1 LNQRKK
7 IRIRQILKVVKEN
20 KCSLKEIAQ
29 DAECDNNNNCDITEF
44 YSVLGTNYL
53 ETCIVDEATTLY
65 VCGYA
70 SNSVYKKIDCTFCQ
84 CSIREA
90 KGDEVGCPYFD
101 SLQRGGLSLP
111 TEFVITIFFHMNA
124 IFLTINNDAVLNSLF
139 LMKTKQTKILRQLT
153 NVSLENNNFFGLF
166 NIDCV
171 CGKSTKSLA
180 ELFYPIFSNILL
192 NNYTKIRNDFSRSKE
207 VQSKGIKRKIKT
219 YK

>member
-1 LNQRKK
+1 VSYQQILESEKK
-7 IRIRQILKVVKEN
+7 IRIRQIQKVVKEN
-20 KCSLKEIAQ
+20 KCFLKEIAQ

-90 KGDEVGCPYFD
+90 KGDEFGCPYFD

-124 IFLTINNDAVLNSLF
+124 IHSLF
-139 LMKTKQTKILRQLT
+139 LMKTKQTKILCQLT

-192 NNYTKIRNDFSRSKE
+192 NNYTKIRNDFLRSKE
-207 VQSKGIKRKIKT
+207 VQSKGKKRKIKT
-219 YK
+219 SK

>member
-1 LNQRKK
+1 V
-7 IRIRQILKVVKEN
+7 IT
-20 KCSLKEIAQ
+20 
-29 DAECDNNNNCDITEF
+29 DNNNNCDITEF

-124 IFLTINNDAVLNSLF
+124 IHSLF
-139 LMKTKQTKILRQLT
+139 LMKTKQTIVIYTTREEGKAFVHANCMFGHDAQRSGRCNSSEQKRPYSRVLYLILFDTRH
-153 NVSLENNNFFGLF
+153 NSLENESVTL
-166 NIDCV
+166 
-171 CGKSTKSLA
+171 
-180 ELFYPIFSNILL
+180 Y
-192 NNYTKIRNDFSRSKE
+192 
-207 VQSKGIKRKIKT
+207 
-219 YK
+219 